1 MRTPLAA
8 DTPPDVEARQ
18 IDAWRRM
25 SPAEKA
31 VAVAASSRAARD
43 MMLAGI
49 RHRHPHAD
57 DREVFLRA
65 AIIQFGPD
73 LAIAAYPDA
82 APYLRS

>member
-8 DTPPDVEARQ
+8 DTPLDIEARQ

-31 VAVAASSRAARD
+31 AIVAASSRAARE

-49 RHRHPHAD
+49 RHRHPEAD
-57 DREVFLRA
+57 DREVLLRA

-73 LAIAAYPDA
+73 LALAAYPDA